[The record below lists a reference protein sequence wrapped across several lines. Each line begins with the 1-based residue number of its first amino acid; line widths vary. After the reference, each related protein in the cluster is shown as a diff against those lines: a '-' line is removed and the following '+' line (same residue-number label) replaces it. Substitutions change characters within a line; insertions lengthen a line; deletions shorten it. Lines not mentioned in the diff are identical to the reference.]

1 MPKKAIQ
8 GTPWYNILSNPQY
21 AEDFNYIG
29 AFVDE
34 REKLIK
40 DGDNA
45 EGNDTEQS
53 DLVVLL
59 LNLAAI
65 PDEVAKNFDFKAGFS
80 KEFVQL
86 MENYKKKFTQ
96 EQTFKWEYMNEEN
109 ISRYISFK

>member
-40 DGDNA
+40 DGVTGR
-45 EGNDTEQS
+45 EGS
-53 DLVVLL
+53 DGEMLEED
-59 LNLAAI
+59 I
-65 PDEVAKNFDFKAGFS
+65 KH
-80 KEFVQL
+80 
-86 MENYKKKFTQ
+86 
-96 EQTFKWEYMNEEN
+96 KWE
-109 ISRYISFK
+109 